1 MAQTVTINLRA
12 IRKQIG
18 AEIANLQKAIEIGTG
33 VVIKDNAASQSY
45 SDGVGDKQAL
55 DTTRQ
60 KNEETL
66 SKARTL
72 LEKLQQQEVLFAQ
85 ECCDEAVQN
94 CQLRYL

>member
-1 MAQTVTINLRA
+1 
-12 IRKQIG
+12 
-18 AEIANLQKAIEIGTG
+18 ANLEKAINIGTE
-33 VVIKDNAASQSY
+33 VVAKGQAAGHGY
-45 SDGVGDKQAL
+45 DGGVGDKQTL
-55 DTTRQ
+55 DATLQ

-94 CQLRYL
+94 CQLQYL